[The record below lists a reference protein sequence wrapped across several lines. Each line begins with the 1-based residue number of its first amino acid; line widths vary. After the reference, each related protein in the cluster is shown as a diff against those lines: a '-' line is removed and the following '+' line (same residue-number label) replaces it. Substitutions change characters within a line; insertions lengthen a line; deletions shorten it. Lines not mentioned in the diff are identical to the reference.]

1 MELFVGLLTVA
12 ATIGI
17 PVLLHR
23 ASHPKRELRYA
34 VTLANAST
42 GTWRVVIWSAARAD
56 IPSSLYDGDRPII
69 FRFSVPVVSG
79 SVTSSLLDG
88 PLWVSET
95 ELHLGPRLLHTD
107 FQASAEFST
116 SRAFDVKVDKTLID
130 VSIVEDRAVA
140 NTPQPRQIAAVE
152 RSQAR
157 ARLTL
162 RTVWSYVLIGSFVL
176 FVVGLSLSLGGIEPL
191 GTSLGGA
198 SLVLFP
204 VGLVLLLIDGIRRIT
219 RRA

>member
-1 MELFVGLLTVA
+1 
-12 ATIGI
+12 
-17 PVLLHR
+17 
-23 ASHPKRELRYA
+23 
-34 VTLANAST
+34 
-42 GTWRVVIWSAARAD
+42 
-56 IPSSLYDGDRPII
+56 
-69 FRFSVPVVSG
+69 
-79 SVTSSLLDG
+79 
-88 PLWVSET
+88 LWVSET

-107 FQASAEFST
+107 FRASAEFST

-140 NTPQPRQIAAVE
+140 NTPQARQIAAVE

-162 RTVWSYVLIGSFVL
+162 RTVWTWVLIGSFVL

-204 VGLVLLLIDGIRRIT
+204 VGLVLLLIDGIRRIA